1 VSSTAAFE
9 EGCNLQHTQLGP
21 GLLPAT
27 NPAQFVHAC
36 HPVLIIHCLQDTV
49 VLNVARTLA
58 CNRVLTELG
67 LSKHKL
73 VDSQL
78 ETLVTYGLLRNTSLT
93 SLDLRANKLSG
104 FSGGTQGCVVS
115 CQGRREVLSS
125 PPVYFPRGRGS
136 RHWAS

>member
-1 VSSTAAFE
+1 MMSFIAALAPV
-9 EGCNLQHTQLGP
+9 LQHIQLGP
-21 GLLPAT
+21 EFLPAES
-27 NPAQFVHAC
+27 NACSHMHA
-36 HPVLIIHCLQDTV
+36 VLTHCLQDTV
-49 VLNVARTLA
+49 VLNVARMLA

-104 FSGGTQGCVVS
+104 FSGGTHGCVVS